1 MAKRNYGRSIF
12 TLDKVEQN
20 LDLKT
25 SRKKN
30 IKSLKK
36 MFIDEL
42 VDYEEKNNLSKQ
54 KVTKEELDK
63 IKEKIRKKLKLQKL
77 KSFIYTV
84 VTIFLMAILVFYL
97 LR

>member
-1 MAKRNYGRSIF
+1 MTKRHYGGSIF

-30 IKSLKK
+30 IKSIKK

-42 VDYEEKNNLSKQ
+42 VEYEKENNLTKQ
-54 KVTKEELDK
+54 KVTNEELDK
-63 IKEKIRKKLKLQKL
+63 IKAKIRKKLKLQKMMQ
-77 KSFIYTV
+77 SR
-84 VTIFLMAILVFYL
+84 
-97 LR
+97 LRPSH